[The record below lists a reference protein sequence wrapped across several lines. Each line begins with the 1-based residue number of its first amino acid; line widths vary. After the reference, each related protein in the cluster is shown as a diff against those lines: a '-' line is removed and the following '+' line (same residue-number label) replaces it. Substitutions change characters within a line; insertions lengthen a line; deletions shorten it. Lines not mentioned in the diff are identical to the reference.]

1 MFASIPEN
9 VVDELRKVYI
19 MNGAN
24 FLFSNTRFVPYDN
37 TFPNI
42 MKMWYITDESDI
54 LTPSTAHHMEIYN
67 IAKIVEWEYD
77 RMGTKMQFT
86 NEFIDFLGE
95 KYE

>member
-19 MNGAN
+19 MHGVN
-24 FLFSNTRFVPYDN
+24 FLFPNTRLVPYDN

-54 LTPSTAHHMEIYN
+54 YTASTSHHMELYN
-67 IAKIVEWEYD
+67 IAKIVEWDYHS
-77 RMGTKMQFT
+77 RGTKMQFT
-86 NEFIDFLGE
+86 NEFINFLGE